1 MNGSY
6 PIDRINGSIYILTM
20 IFTSIPIINPYKTS
34 MINNPLIAEV
44 DDEDDEQYYSDV
56 SLIVD
61 LNSSLLSYQMKVV

>member
-1 MNGSY
+1 
-6 PIDRINGSIYILTM
+6 M